1 MAQLVMCHD
10 DGALAVL
17 VELGPPG
24 TPEDLHHIQD
34 AQVHQGTTLSIVDLG
49 ALLLPR
55 EQERP
60 DMSGFGEI
68 IQS

>member
-1 MAQLVMCHD
+1 
-10 DGALAVL
+10 
-17 VELGPPG
+17 
-24 TPEDLHHIQD
+24 
-34 AQVHQGTTLSIVDLG
+34 LG

-68 IQS
+68 ILS